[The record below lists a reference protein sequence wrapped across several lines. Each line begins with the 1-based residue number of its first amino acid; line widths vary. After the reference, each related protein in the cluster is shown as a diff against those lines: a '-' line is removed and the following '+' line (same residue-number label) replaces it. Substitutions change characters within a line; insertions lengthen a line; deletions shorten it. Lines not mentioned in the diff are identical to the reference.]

1 MIEIGKLVAAL
12 TFIVCVSIQF
22 PVYRRSEYLLCV
34 PTCPTPEAM
43 SGGVI
48 KMDRTPRKPHKTDQP
63 SSCK

>member
-1 MIEIGKLVAAL
+1 MIETGKLVAAL

-22 PVYRRSEYLLCV
+22 PIYRRSEYLLCILTS
-34 PTCPTPEAM
+34 PTSETI

-48 KMDRTPRKPHKTDQP
+48 KMDRTPGKPHKTDQP